1 MDGLGYS
8 IRPAPGTCCPEM
20 NIVNGVC
27 EGCGKVW
34 RVDEGWMKKI
44 G

>member
-8 IRPAPGTCCPEM
+8 IKPSPKTCCPEM
-20 NIVNGVC
+20 KIVNGVC

-34 RVDEGWMKKI
+34 KKDV
-44 G
+44 GGEKLG